1 MWFFVNKTTAFV
13 LVILGVLFFGSLS
26 SVFGEM
32 MSSVV
37 GVANGDVF
45 RYGYSYYFNS
55 NDPNAVPPS
64 SFSTI
69 NQTNYII
76 INVTDVS
83 GSSVSFN
90 MAMVGLNGSKVL
102 GMGSM
107 NIGSGMA
114 SISGY
119 SGPNGANNFYFM
131 ARNVG
136 MMGRMFPSLTDSP
149 TINGTL
155 MMNYAGGSRLTNN
168 YSTVTVQDGS
178 TVTSNFYF
186 DQATGMMVEWRQ
198 QNIQTNGSF
207 QTNSTQIMKMTS
219 SSVWAVPEFP
229 ASIVSLIFIFFVL
242 ITGLV
247 AAVAIRSKRLT
258 SNIFKVQISGIN
270 QPD

>member
-1 MWFFVNKTTAFV
+1 MIFVHKTKVFV
-13 LVILGVLFFGSLS
+13 PVILGVLFLGSFS

-37 GVANGDVF
+37 GVTNGDVF
-45 RYGYSYYFNS
+45 RYGYSCYFNS

-76 INVTDVS
+76 INVTGVS

-90 MAMVGLNGSKVL
+90 MARFSLNGSRIL

-107 NIGSGMA
+107 NVGSGMA

-119 SGPNGANNFYFM
+119 SGPTEANNFYFM

-136 MMGRMFPSLTDSP
+136 MMGRMFPSVNGSP

-168 YSTVTVQDGS
+168 YSIVTVQGGS

-198 QNIQTNGSF
+198 QSIQTNGSF
-207 QTNSTQIMKMTS
+207 QTNSTQVMKMTS
-219 SSVWAVPEFP
+219 SSVWVVPEFP
-229 ASIVSLIFIFFVL
+229 ASNISLIFMFSGLTI
-242 ITGLV
+242 GLV
-247 AAVAIRSKRLT
+247 ATLAIRSKRLT
-258 SNIFKVQISGIN
+258 PILRHYS
-270 QPD
+270 